1 MDSRIRGRFLTVRK
15 LALLTRKKIQRQKRL
30 LSETDQLLRN
40 SHDFVSRPQELI
52 QENQLADPELQPR
65 KGNGAA

>member
-1 MDSRIRGRFLTVRK
+1 MPRCRAMNERLPHDVRK
-15 LALLTRKKIQRQKRL
+15 LALLARQKCQKRL

-40 SHDFVSRPQELI
+40 SRGLVNRTLKLI
-52 QENQLADPELQPR
+52 REDHGPELQPR

>member
-1 MDSRIRGRFLTVRK
+1 MNERVPHDVRK
-15 LALLTRKKIQRQKRL
+15 LLARKKFQCQKRL

-40 SHDFVSRPQELI
+40 SRGLVNRTLKLI
-52 QENQLADPELQPR
+52 REDHGPELQPR